1 MKRLIIILLLLSVY
15 GFLHAQ
21 ETTALQL
28 SLKDAE
34 KIFLERNLS
43 LIAERYNIDMAQAQ
57 VTQARL
63 FENPVISLE
72 QNVYNRLNGKYFDM
86 GKEGEATAEI
96 EQVINLAGQ
105 RNKRVRLERVNK
117 EIAEYQFEEVLRTL
131 RSELNRTFVEIC
143 FSTRSIGIYDKEIE
157 SLGLLMQATKEQ
169 QSKGNISL
177 LESSRLE
184 SLLLSLRKEKNE
196 LENNLVGLHGELNLL
211 LSLPMGQE
219 VTLLLDDEI
228 LKQVDA
234 ATVSFTDMSR
244 MLSIRPDLKMAHAS
258 VAAAQANLKLQR
270 SLAAPQFSIKGM
282 YDRAGNF
289 IDNYFAI
296 GASISVP
303 IFNRNQGNIKSAKL
317 DIQQNGKEEEY
328 AIEKARM
335 ELHAAYIRL
344 QKAAELYRSSNDE
357 LEHNF
362 GRLIEGVNENF
373 RKRNISMLEFIDY
386 YQSYKET
393 CLQLNELKK
402 EVFLAMENLNTIVGQ
417 TVFNY

>member
-1 MKRLIIILLLLSVY
+1 MKRLIIILLFSSVY

-63 FENPVISLE
+63 FANPVISLE

-169 QSKGNISL
+169 QSKRNISL

-196 LENNLVGLHGELNLL
+196 LENNLIGLHGELNLL
-211 LSLPMGQE
+211 SSLPTGQE

-244 MLSIRPDLKMAHAS
+244 MLSVRPDLKMAHAN
-258 VAAAQANLKLQR
+258 VTAAQANLKLQR
-270 SLAAPQFSIKGM
+270 SLAAPEFSIKGM

-393 CLQLNELKK
+393 CLQLHELKK

>member
-211 LSLPMGQE
+211 LNLPTGQE

-270 SLAAPQFSIKGM
+270 SLAAPEFSIKGM